1 MKGEVTMGIL
11 YVAKEFGRYHFFKT
25 ENTRIEFINKLTE
38 WEQKF
43 VQTYEVR
50 FGKAV

>member
-1 MKGEVTMGIL
+1 MNTL

-25 ENTRIEFINKLTE
+25 ETAREDFIKSLTE

-43 VQTYEVR
+43 VESYEVYY
-50 FGKAV
+50 GKAV

>member
-1 MKGEVTMGIL
+1 MGIL
-11 YVAKEFGRYHFFKT
+11 YVVKEFGRYHFFKT
-25 ENTRIEFINKLTE
+25 EEQRIEFLSKLTE

-43 VQTYEVR
+43 AQSYEVR

>member
-1 MKGEVTMGIL
+1 MGIL
-11 YVAKEFGRYHFFKT
+11 YVVKEFGKYHFFTT
-25 ENTRIEFINKLTE
+25 EQARADFLNTLTE

-43 VQTYEVR
+43 AQSYEVR